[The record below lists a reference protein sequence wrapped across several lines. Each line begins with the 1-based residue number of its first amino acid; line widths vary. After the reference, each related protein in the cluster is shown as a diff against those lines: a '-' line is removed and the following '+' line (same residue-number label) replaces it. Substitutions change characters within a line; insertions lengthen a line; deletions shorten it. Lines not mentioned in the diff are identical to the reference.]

1 MILSFKVKTREAISL
16 VSKLLVLLPS
26 GDTKKLPLLIFA
38 QISLALFDI
47 IGVALFSAVAGL
59 VVSNGAFAVAGS
71 RLHEFLKFFKLDSL
85 DLRSQVI
92 ILGSISLI
100 ILILKSFF
108 SFVVSKKIVSF
119 YAKRSAL
126 VSSKLLSD
134 LLSGTLSKVQSKSLQ
149 EHINGLTEGVQT
161 IYIRGLSS
169 ATIILTDTI
178 LLICFFAL
186 LCAIDAVMAFVVT
199 LFFSSIAI
207 VQLKVN
213 TNPARRLGRNWTQ
226 LSIQANE
233 YIEDITQNYRDF
245 YVRNTLEKLVREFS
259 LVKARAM
266 DTYALRVSQSFLT
279 KYIMEISLVIGI
291 FLMSVFQ
298 FMTKSDQ
305 RAFLTLSVFLASSL
319 RITPA
324 LLRIQQEILTLRSS
338 LASASATRSEIEKF
352 VSSSGSLDIET
363 WEKPDEIYHEKFEP
377 TIEISNARF
386 TYSGQKHFKI
396 DDLNFSVLAGK
407 FVALVGPSGS
417 GKSTLMDLMLGVLD
431 SESGSITLSGKRPRD
446 AIRAWPGKIAYIPQ
460 HIGIKNGSIRDNV
473 LFGLSHEVYGD
484 REIEKALHIAA
495 FEEVFE
501 WDKKL
506 DSVIG
511 PGGIRLSGGQQQR
524 LGIARALVT
533 EPDLVF
539 MDEATSSLDSSAE
552 AKFLENWNQIR
563 KGRTVVVIAHR
574 LSTVKA
580 AEQVAYLDHGKLVY
594 VGSFEQVREAIPQFE
609 RQARLLG
616 IS

>member
-1 MILSFKVKTREAISL
+1 
-16 VSKLLVLLPS
+16 
-26 GDTKKLPLLIFA
+26 
-38 QISLALFDI
+38 
-47 IGVALFSAVAGL
+47 
-59 VVSNGAFAVAGS
+59 
-71 RLHEFLKFFKLDSL
+71 
-85 DLRSQVI
+85 
-92 ILGSISLI
+92 
-100 ILILKSFF
+100 
-108 SFVVSKKIVSF
+108 
-119 YAKRSAL
+119 
-126 VSSKLLSD
+126 
-134 LLSGTLSKVQSKSLQ
+134 
-149 EHINGLTEGVQT
+149 
-161 IYIRGLSS
+161 
-169 ATIILTDTI
+169 
-178 LLICFFAL
+178 
-186 LCAIDAVMAFVVT
+186 
-199 LFFSSIAI
+199 
-207 VQLKVN
+207 
-213 TNPARRLGRNWTQ
+213 
-226 LSIQANE
+226 
-233 YIEDITQNYRDF
+233 
-245 YVRNTLEKLVREFS
+245 
-259 LVKARAM
+259 
-266 DTYALRVSQSFLT
+266 
-279 KYIMEISLVIGI
+279 
-291 FLMSVFQ
+291 
-298 FMTKSDQ
+298 
-305 RAFLTLSVFLASSL
+305 
-319 RITPA
+319 
-324 LLRIQQEILTLRSS
+324 
-338 LASASATRSEIEKF
+338 
-352 VSSSGSLDIET
+352 
-363 WEKPDEIYHEKFEP
+363 
-377 TIEISNARF
+377 
-386 TYSGQKHFKI
+386 
-396 DDLNFSVLAGK
+396 
-407 FVALVGPSGS
+407 
-417 GKSTLMDLMLGVLD
+417 MDLMLGVLD